1 MVPSTPKLQ
10 KMDPVWISPWRVI
23 YFGLAP
29 FLVTCVA
36 KVCRHGGANSSAGFL
51 MRCLRGSVKNIR
63 VGREYTL
70 LFYFNLI
77 FLFSLFQLPV
87 ARFPFAMPLP
97 RLPVARCQK
106 WRAAPWHDVCTHNVP
121 GHTQDTKPSTT
132 MTRQQNANPEQNI
145 TQQTTT

>member
-1 MVPSTPKLQ
+1 MGWRASFGGKVINCKDLGLVPSTKKLQ

-36 KVCRHGGANSSAGFL
+36 KVCRHGGVNSSAGFL

-77 FLFSLFQLPV
+77 FLFPLFQLPV
-87 ARFPFAMPLP
+87 ATFPFAMPSPPTALCPLP
-97 RLPVARCQK
+97 KVACRTV
-106 WRAAPWHDVCTHNVP
+106 A
-121 GHTQDTKPSTT
+121 
-132 MTRQQNANPEQNI
+132 
-145 TQQTTT
+145 